1 MYVNVVMH
9 KITGGMGS
17 WGRTFSSK
25 TLDPRVN
32 VFSCLFLPE
41 FVHDS
46 CELFILNIFFSCGHG
61 AHNTTVAIGIAKRL
75 EGMTK
80 GL

>member
-17 WGRTFSSK
+17 WGRTLSNK

-32 VFSCLFLPE
+32 VFSYLSLCTTA
-41 FVHDS
+41 VS
-46 CELFILNIFFSCGHG
+46 FSY
-61 AHNTTVAIGIAKRL
+61 
-75 EGMTK
+75 
-80 GL
+80 